1 MQTFSYTP
9 RDGWSQRL
17 PVELDSPQTL
27 VLAFCA
33 PGYYDDRGPLDELL
47 AAFPQSQVLGCS
59 SAGEICGAE
68 LRDESL
74 SCAVMRFAH
83 TRLRRAWA
91 RVEGTAGSFAAG
103 AAVAEQ
109 LAAPD
114 LRGVFVLSDGH
125 TVNGTALIRGLGSAL
140 PEKLVITGGL
150 AGDGDRFRRTWV
162 IHERE
167 LRQGEVSAVGFY
179 GDRIRIG
186 HGSQGGWDIFGPER
200 LITRAT
206 ANVLFELDG
215 RPALE
220 LYKEYLGELAA
231 GLPATALLFPLAVRM
246 PGDERQT
253 VRTVLDVSEKDSSM
267 TFAGDVPAGA
277 MAQLMKANFD
287 RLVQGAAHAAL
298 ATRANTPE
306 DVDVLAVGISCVGRR
321 LVLNERTEEELEVTV
336 ETLPR
341 RSHLVGFYSYGEI
354 SPYGDG
360 RCELHNQTMTL
371 TTFAEP

>member
-1 MQTFSYTP
+1 MQTFAYTP

-17 PVELDSPQTL
+17 PAELDGPETL

-33 PGYYDDRGPLDELL
+33 PGFYDDRGPLDELL
-47 AAFPQSQVLGCS
+47 AAFPLSQVLGCS
-59 SAGEICGAE
+59 SSGEIYGAE

-74 SCAVMRFAH
+74 SCAAVRFAH
-83 TRLRRAWA
+83 TRLRRAYA

-140 PEKLVITGGL
+140 PENVVITGGL
-150 AGDGDRFRRTWV
+150 AGDGNRFRRTWV
-162 IHERE
+162 IHGRD

-200 LITRAT
+200 RITRSS

-220 LYKEYLGELAA
+220 LYKEYLGERAA
-231 GLPATALLFPLAVRM
+231 GLPATALLFPLAVRT
-246 PGDERQT
+246 PGDEKRT
-253 VRTVLDVSEKDSSM
+253 VRTVLDVTESDSSM
-267 TFAGDVPAGA
+267 TFAGDVPEGSL
-277 MAQLMKANFD
+277 AQLMKANFD

-306 DVDVLAVGISCVGRR
+306 GVDVLAVAISCVGRR

-336 ETLPR
+336 ETLPP

>member
-1 MQTFSYTP
+1 MKTFSYTP
-9 RDGWSQRL
+9 RDGWSQRP

-33 PGYYDDRGPLDELL
+33 PGYYDERGPVDELS
-47 AAFPQSQVLGCS
+47 AAFPQSHVLGCS
-59 SAGEICGAE
+59 SAGEIFGAE

-74 SCAVMRFAH
+74 SCAVMRFAE
-83 TRLRRAWA
+83 TRLRRAFA

-103 AAVAEQ
+103 AAVAAQ

-125 TVNGTALIRGLGSAL
+125 TVNGTALIRGLSAAL
-140 PEKLVITGGL
+140 PEELIVTGGL
-150 AGDGDRFRRTWV
+150 AADGNRFQRTWV
-162 IHERE
+162 IRDGD

-179 GDRIRIG
+179 GDRIHIG

-200 LITRAT
+200 MITRSES
-206 ANVLFELDG
+206 NVLFELDG

-231 GLPATALLFPLAVRM
+231 GLPATALLFPLAVRT

-253 VRTVLDVSEKDSSM
+253 VRTVLGVDERNSSM

-306 DVDVLAVGISCVGRR
+306 DVDVLAVAISCVGRR

>member
-9 RDGWSQRL
+9 RDGWSQHL

-33 PGYYDDRGPLDELL
+33 PGFYDDRGPLDELL
-47 AAFPQSQVLGCS
+47 AAFPLSQVLGCS
-59 SAGEICGAE
+59 SAGEIYGAE

-74 SCAVMRFAH
+74 SCAVVRFAH
-83 TRLRRAWA
+83 TRLRRAFA
-91 RVEGTAGSFAAG
+91 RVEGTSGSFAAG

-114 LRGVFVLSDGH
+114 LRGIFVLSDGH

-140 PEKLVITGGL
+140 PESVVITGGL
-150 AGDGDRFRRTWV
+150 AADGNRFQRTWV
-162 IHERE
+162 IHERN

-200 LITRAT
+200 LITRSN
-206 ANVLFELDG
+206 ANILFELDG

-220 LYKEYLGELAA
+220 LYKEYLGELAT
-231 GLPATALLFPLAVRM
+231 GLPATALLFPLAVRT
-246 PGDERQT
+246 PGDERRT
-253 VRTVLDVSEKDSSM
+253 VRTVLDVSESDSSM

-306 DVDVLAVGISCVGRR
+306 DVDVLAVAISCVGRR

-354 SPYGDG
+354 SPYSDG

>member
-1 MQTFSYTP
+1 MKTFSYTP
-9 RDGWSQRL
+9 RDHWSQRL

-33 PGYYDDRGPLDELL
+33 PGYYDERGPVDELL
-47 AAFPQSQVLGCS
+47 AAFPHSHVLGCS
-59 SAGEICGAE
+59 SAGEIYGAE

-74 SCAVMRFAH
+74 SCAIVRFEE
-83 TRLRRAWA
+83 TPLRRAYA
-91 RVEGTAGSFAAG
+91 RVEGAASSFAAG
-103 AAVAEQ
+103 VAVAEQ

-114 LRGVFVLSDGH
+114 LRGIFVLSDGH
-125 TVNGTALIRGLGSAL
+125 TVNGTALIRGLGSVL
-140 PEKLVITGGL
+140 PEGLAITGGL
-150 AGDGDRFRRTWV
+150 AADGNRFQRTWV
-162 IHERE
+162 IRDRD
-167 LRQGEVSAVGFY
+167 LCQGEVSAVGFY
-179 GDRIRIG
+179 GERIRIG

-200 LITRAT
+200 LITRSEG
-206 ANVLFELDG
+206 NVLFELDG

-220 LYKEYLGELAA
+220 LYKEYLGELAT
-231 GLPATALLFPLAVRM
+231 GLPATALLFPLAVRA
-246 PGDERQT
+246 PGDGRQT

-267 TFAGDVPAGA
+267 TFAGDVPAGS

-287 RLVQGAAHAAL
+287 RLVQGASHAAL

-306 DVDVLAVGISCVGRR
+306 DVDVLAVAISCVGRR
-321 LVLNERTEEELEVTV
+321 LVLGERTEEELEVTV

-341 RSHLVGFYSYGEI
+341 RTHFVGFYSYGEI
-354 SPYGDG
+354 SPYGEG

>member
-1 MQTFSYTP
+1 VQTFAYTP

-17 PVELDSPQTL
+17 PVELDAPETL

-33 PGYYDDRGPLDELL
+33 PGFYDDRGPLDELL
-47 AAFPQSQVLGCS
+47 AAFPLSQVLGCS
-59 SAGEICGAE
+59 SSGEIYGAE

-74 SCAVMRFAH
+74 SCAAVRFAH
-83 TRLRRAWA
+83 TRLRRAYA
-91 RVEGTAGSFAAG
+91 RVQGTAGSFAAG
-103 AAVAEQ
+103 VAVAEQ

-125 TVNGTALIRGLGSAL
+125 MVNGTALIRGLGSAL
-140 PEKLVITGGL
+140 PENVVIAGGL
-150 AGDGDRFRRTWV
+150 AGDGNRFRRTWV
-162 IHERE
+162 IHGRD

-200 LITRAT
+200 RITRSS

-220 LYKEYLGELAA
+220 LYKEYLGERAA
-231 GLPATALLFPLAVRM
+231 GLPATALLFPLAVRT
-246 PGDERQT
+246 PGDEKRT
-253 VRTVLDVSEKDSSM
+253 VRTVLDVSESDSSM
-267 TFAGDVPAGA
+267 TFAGDVPEGA
-277 MAQLMKANFD
+277 LAQLMKANFD

-306 DVDVLAVGISCVGRR
+306 DVDVLAVAISCVGRR

-336 ETLPR
+336 ETLPP
-341 RSHLVGFYSYGEI
+341 RSRLVGFYSYGEI

>member
-1 MQTFSYTP
+1 MKTFSYTP
-9 RDGWSQRL
+9 RDGWSQSL
-17 PVELDSPQTL
+17 PAELDSPQTL

-33 PGYYDDRGPLDELL
+33 PAFYDQRGPVHELL
-47 AAFPQSQVLGCS
+47 KAFPRSHVLGCS
-59 SAGEICGAE
+59 SAGEIYGAE
-68 LRDESL
+68 LRDDSL
-74 SCAVMRFAH
+74 SCAVVRFAG
-83 TRLRRAWA
+83 TRLRRAYA
-91 RVEGTAGSFAAG
+91 RVEAAAGSFAG
-103 AAVAEQ
+103 GMAVAEQ

-114 LRGVFVLSDGH
+114 LRGIFVLSDGH
-125 TVNGTALIRGLGSAL
+125 QVNGTALIRGLGSVL
-140 PEKLVITGGL
+140 PEGLAITGGL
-150 AGDGDRFRRTWV
+150 AADGNRFQRTWV
-162 IHERE
+162 IRDRD
-167 LRQGEVSAVGFY
+167 LCQGEVSAVGFY

-200 LITRAT
+200 LITRSDG
-206 ANVLFELDG
+206 NVLFELDD

-220 LYKEYLGELAA
+220 LYKEYLGELAD
-231 GLPATALLFPLAVRM
+231 GLPATALLFPLAVRA

-253 VRTVLDVSEKDSSM
+253 VRTVLGVSESDSSM
-267 TFAGDVPAGA
+267 TFAGDVPAGS

-298 ATRANTPE
+298 ATRANTP
-306 DVDVLAVGISCVGRR
+306 DGVDVLAVAISCVGRR
-321 LVLNERTEEELEVTV
+321 LVLGERTEEELEVTL

-341 RSHLVGFYSYGEI
+341 RSRLVGFYSYGEI

>member
-1 MQTFSYTP
+1 MKTFSYVP
-9 RDGWSQRL
+9 REGWSQRL

-33 PGYYDDRGPLDELL
+33 PGYHDERGPLDELL
-47 AAFPQSQVLGCS
+47 AAFPHSHVLGCS
-59 SAGEICGAE
+59 SAGEIFGAE

-74 SCAVMRFAH
+74 SCGIVRFAD
-83 TRLRRAWA
+83 TRLRRAYA
-91 RVEGTAGSFAAG
+91 RVEGSAGSFAAG
-103 AAVAEQ
+103 AAVAGQ

-125 TVNGTALIRGLGSAL
+125 TVNGTALIQGMGSTL
-140 PEKLVITGGL
+140 PEKLIVTGGL
-150 AGDGDRFRRTWV
+150 AADGNRFERTWV
-162 IHERE
+162 IHDRD

-200 LITRAT
+200 LITRSDG
-206 ANVLFELDG
+206 NVLFELDG

-231 GLPATALLFPLAVRM
+231 GLPATALLFPLAVRS

-253 VRTVLDVSEKDSSM
+253 VRTVLNVDERDSSM
-267 TFAGDVPAGA
+267 VFAGDVPAGA

-306 DVDVLAVGISCVGRR
+306 DVDVLAVAISCFGRR

-354 SPYGDG
+354 SPYGGG

>member
-1 MQTFSYTP
+1 MKTFSYVP
-9 RDGWSQRL
+9 REGWSQGL

-27 VLAFCA
+27 LLAFCA
-33 PGYYDDRGPLDELL
+33 PGYHDGRGPLDELL
-47 AAFPQSQVLGCS
+47 AAFPHSHVLGCS

-74 SCAVMRFAH
+74 CCGIVRFAD
-83 TRLRRAWA
+83 TRLRRAYA
-91 RVEGTAGSFAAG
+91 RVKGAAGSFAAG
-103 AAVAEQ
+103 AAVAGQ

-125 TVNGTALIRGLGSAL
+125 TVNGTALVQGLGSAL
-140 PEKLVITGGL
+140 PEKLIVTGGL
-150 AGDGDRFRRTWV
+150 AADGNRFERTWV
-162 IHERE
+162 IHDRE

-179 GDRIRIG
+179 GDRIHIG

-200 LITRAT
+200 LITRSES
-206 ANVLFELDG
+206 NVLFELDG

-231 GLPATALLFPLAVRM
+231 GLPATALLVPLAVRA

-253 VRTVLDVSEKDSSM
+253 VRTVLAVDERESSM
-267 TFAGDVPAGA
+267 TFAGDVPTGS

-298 ATRANTPE
+298 ATRSNTPE
-306 DVDVLAVGISCVGRR
+306 DVDVLAVAISCFGRR
-321 LVLNERTEEELEVTV
+321 LVLGERTEEELEVTV
-336 ETLPR
+336 ETLPQ

-354 SPYGDG
+354 SPYSDG

>member
-1 MQTFSYTP
+1 VKTFSYTP
-9 RDGWSQRL
+9 GEGWSPHI
-17 PVELDSPQTL
+17 PVELDSPRTL

-33 PGYYDDRGPLDELL
+33 PGYLDDRGPVDELL
-47 AAFPQSQVLGCS
+47 AAFPGSHVLGCS
-59 SAGEICGAE
+59 SAGEIFGAE

-74 SCAVMRFAH
+74 SCVAVRFAD
-83 TRLRRAWA
+83 TPLRRAYA
-91 RVEGTAGSFAAG
+91 RVEGADGSFAAG
-103 AAVAEQ
+103 ASVAGQ

-114 LRGVFVLSDGH
+114 LRGIFVLSDGH
-125 TVNGTALIRGLGSAL
+125 TVNGTSLIRGMASVL
-140 PEKLVITGGL
+140 PPGIAITGGL
-150 AGDGDRFRRTWV
+150 AADGSRFQRTWV
-162 IHERE
+162 IRDRD
-167 LRQGEVSAVGFY
+167 LCQGEVSAVGFY

-200 LITRAT
+200 RITRSAG
-206 ANVLFELDG
+206 NVLFELDD

-231 GLPATALLFPLAVRM
+231 GLPATALLFPLAVRA
-246 PGDERQT
+246 PGDARRT
-253 VRTVLDVSEKDSSM
+253 VRTVLGVDESASSM

-298 ATRANTPE
+298 ATRSNTPG
-306 DVDVLAVGISCVGRR
+306 DVEVLAVAISCVGRR
-321 LVLNERTEEELEVTV
+321 LVLGERTEEELEVTV

-341 RSHLVGFYSYGEI
+341 RTHMVGFYSYGEI

>member
-1 MQTFSYTP
+1 MKTFSYTP
-9 RDGWSQRL
+9 REGWSQRL

-33 PGYYDDRGPLDELL
+33 PGYYDRRDPVHELL

-59 SAGEICGAE
+59 SAGEIYGAE

-74 SCAVMRFAH
+74 SCAAVRFSH
-83 TRLRRAWA
+83 TRLRRAYA

-103 AAVAEQ
+103 VLIAEQ

-125 TVNGTALIRGLGSAL
+125 TVNGTALIRGMGSIL
-140 PEKLVITGGL
+140 PENLIITGGL
-150 AGDGDRFRRTWV
+150 AADGDRFQRTWV

-167 LRQGEVSAVGFY
+167 LRLGEVSAVGFY
-179 GDRIRIG
+179 GERIRIG

-200 LITRAT
+200 LITRSNG
-206 ANVLFELDG
+206 NVLFELDD

-231 GLPATALLFPLAVRM
+231 GLPATALLFPLAVRT

-253 VRTVLDVSEKDSSM
+253 VRTVLDVSESDSSM
-267 TFAGDVPAGA
+267 TFAGDVPEGS

-287 RLVQGAAHAAL
+287 RLVQGASHAAL

-306 DVDVLAVGISCVGRR
+306 DTDVLAVAISCVGRR
-321 LVLNERTEEELEVTV
+321 LVLGERTEEELDVTL

-341 RSHLVGFYSYGEI
+341 RSHLIGFYSYGEI
-354 SPYGDG
+354 SPYSDG
-360 RCELHNQTMTL
+360 HCELHNQTMTL

>member
-9 RDGWSQRL
+9 RDGWSRRL

-33 PGYYDDRGPLDELL
+33 PGFYDDRGPVDELL
-47 AAFPQSQVLGCS
+47 AAFPQAQVLGCS
-59 SAGEICGAE
+59 SSGEIFGAE

-74 SCAVMRFAH
+74 SCAVVRFAH
-83 TRLRRAWA
+83 TRLQRAWA
-91 RVEGTAGSFAAG
+91 RVEGAAGSFAAG

-109 LAAPD
+109 LTAPD
-114 LRGVFVLSDGH
+114 LRGIFVLSDGH
-125 TVNGTALIRGLGSAL
+125 TVNGTELIRGLSSAL
-140 PEKLVITGGL
+140 PENLIITGGL
-150 AGDGDRFRRTWV
+150 AGDGNRFRRTWV
-162 IHERE
+162 IHDRE

-200 LITRAT
+200 LITRSHG
-206 ANVLFELDG
+206 NVLFELDG

-220 LYKEYLGELAA
+220 LYKTYLGELAG

-253 VRTVLDVSEKDSSM
+253 VRTVLDVNEKDSSM
-267 TFAGDVPAGA
+267 TFAGDVPTGA

-306 DVDVLAVGISCVGRR
+306 DTDVLAVAISCVGRR
-321 LVLNERTEEELEVTV
+321 LVLGERTEEELEVTV
-336 ETLPR
+336 ETLPP

-354 SPYGDG
+354 SPYADG

>member
-1 MQTFSYTP
+1 MKTFSYRP
-9 RDGWSQRL
+9 RDGWSRRL
-17 PVELDSPQTL
+17 PAELDSPQTL

-33 PGYYDDRGPLDELL
+33 PAFYDERGPVHELL
-47 AAFPQSQVLGCS
+47 HAFPHSHVLGCS
-59 SAGEICGAE
+59 SAGEIYGAE

-74 SCAVMRFAH
+74 SCAVVRFAG
-83 TRLRRAWA
+83 TRLQRAYA
-91 RVEGTAGSFAAG
+91 RVEGAAGSFAAG
-103 AAVAEQ
+103 AAVAGQ

-114 LRGVFVLSDGH
+114 LRGIFVLSDGH
-125 TVNGTALIRGLGSAL
+125 TVNGTDLIRGLGSVL
-140 PEKLVITGGL
+140 PAGLAITGGL
-150 AGDGDRFRRTWV
+150 AADGDRFQRTWV
-162 IHERE
+162 IRDRD
-167 LRQGEVSAVGFY
+167 LCQGEVSAVGFY

-200 LITRAT
+200 LITRSEG
-206 ANVLFELDG
+206 NVLFELDD

-220 LYKEYLGELAA
+220 LYKEYLGELGT
-231 GLPATALLFPLAVRM
+231 GLPATALLFPLAVRA
-246 PGDERQT
+246 PGDDRQT
-253 VRTVLDVSEKDSSM
+253 VRTVLNVSESDSSM
-267 TFAGDVPAGA
+267 TFAGDVPAGS

-287 RLVQGAAHAAL
+287 RLVQGASQAAL
-298 ATRANTPE
+298 ATRANMPE
-306 DVDVLAVGISCVGRR
+306 DVDVLAVAISCVGRR
-321 LVLNERTEEELEVTV
+321 LVLGERTEEELEVTL

>member
-1 MQTFSYTP
+1 MKTFSYSP
-9 RDGWSQRL
+9 GGGWSSAL
-17 PVELDSPQTL
+17 PFELDSPRTL

-33 PGYYDDRGPLDELL
+33 PGYYDVRGPIDELL
-47 AAFPQSQVLGCS
+47 AAFPRSHVLGCS
-59 SAGEICGAE
+59 TAGEIEGVR
-68 LRDESL
+68 LRDGSL
-74 SCAVMRFAH
+74 SCAVMRFAE
-83 TRLRRAWA
+83 TGLRRAYA

-103 AAVAEQ
+103 VAVAAQ

-114 LRGVFVLSDGH
+114 LRGIFVLSDGH
-125 TVNGTALIRGLGSAL
+125 TVNGTALIQGMGSVL
-140 PEKLVITGGL
+140 PEGLTITGGL
-150 AGDGDRFRRTWV
+150 AADGSRFERTWV
-162 IHERE
+162 IRERE
-167 LRQGEVSAVGFY
+167 LCQGQVSAVGFY

-200 LITRAT
+200 LITRSEG
-206 ANVLFELDG
+206 NVLYELDG
-215 RPALE
+215 RPALG

-231 GLPATALLFPLAVRM
+231 GLPATALLFPLAVR
-246 PGDERQT
+246 GDDGRQT
-253 VRTVLDVSEKDSSM
+253 VRTVLAVDENASSM

-298 ATRANTPE
+298 ATRANTPQ
-306 DVDVLAVGISCVGRR
+306 DVEVLAVAISCVGRR
-321 LVLNERTEEELEVTV
+321 LVLGERTEEELEVTL
-336 ETLPR
+336 ETLPP

-354 SPYGDG
+354 SPYGQG

>member
-1 MQTFSYTP
+1 VKTFSYVP
-9 RDGWSQRL
+9 REGWSQCL
-17 PVELDSPQTL
+17 PVELDSPRTL
-27 VLAFCA
+27 ILAFCA
-33 PGYYDDRGPLDELL
+33 PGYHDERGPLDELL
-47 AAFPQSQVLGCS
+47 AAFPHSHVLGCS
-59 SAGEICGAE
+59 SAGEIFGAE

-74 SCAVMRFAH
+74 SCGIVRFAD
-83 TRLRRAWA
+83 TRLRRAYA
-91 RVEGTAGSFAAG
+91 RVEGSAGSFAAG
-103 AAVAEQ
+103 AAVAAQ

-125 TVNGTALIRGLGSAL
+125 TVNGTALIQGMGSTL
-140 PEKLVITGGL
+140 PEKLIVTGGL
-150 AGDGDRFRRTWV
+150 AADGNRFERTWV
-162 IHERE
+162 IHDRD

-200 LITRAT
+200 LITRSDG
-206 ANVLFELDG
+206 NVLFELDG

-231 GLPATALLFPLAVRM
+231 GLPATALLFPLAVRS

-253 VRTVLDVSEKDSSM
+253 VRTVLNVDERDSSM
-267 TFAGDVPAGA
+267 VFAGDVPAGA

-306 DVDVLAVGISCVGRR
+306 DVDVLAVAISCFGRR

-354 SPYGDG
+354 SPYGGG

>member
-1 MQTFSYTP
+1 MS
-9 RDGWSQRL
+9 GWSQRL

-33 PGYYDDRGPLDELL
+33 PGFYDDRGPVDELL
-47 AAFPQSQVLGCS
+47 AAFPHSQVLGCS
-59 SAGEICGAE
+59 SAGEIYGAE

-74 SCAVMRFAH
+74 SCAVVRFAH
-83 TRLRRAWA
+83 TRLRRAFA

-140 PEKLVITGGL
+140 PENVVITGGL
-150 AGDGDRFRRTWV
+150 AGDGNRFQRTWV
-162 IHERE
+162 IHERD

-200 LITRAT
+200 LITRSN

-231 GLPATALLFPLAVRM
+231 GLPATALLFPLAVRT
-246 PGDERQT
+246 PGDDKQT
-253 VRTVLDVSEKDSSM
+253 VRTVLDVSESDSSM
-267 TFAGDVPAGA
+267 TFAGDVPEG
-277 MAQLMKANFD
+277 
-287 RLVQGAAHAAL
+287 
-298 ATRANTPE
+298 PW
-306 DVDVLAVGISCVGRR
+306 
-321 LVLNERTEEELEVTV
+321 
-336 ETLPR
+336 
-341 RSHLVGFYSYGEI
+341 RSS
-354 SPYGDG
+354 
-360 RCELHNQTMTL
+360 
-371 TTFAEP
+371 

>member
-33 PGYYDDRGPLDELL
+33 PGYYDHRGPLDELL
-47 AAFPQSQVLGCS
+47 GAFPHAQVLGCS
-59 SAGEICGAE
+59 SAGEIFGAE

-74 SCAVMRFAH
+74 SCAIVRFAH
-83 TRLRRAWA
+83 TRLRRAFA
-91 RVEGTAGSFAAG
+91 RVEGTAGSFTAG

-114 LRGVFVLSDGH
+114 LRGIFVLSDGH

-140 PEKLVITGGL
+140 PENLIITGGL
-150 AGDGDRFRRTWV
+150 AGDGNRFQHTWV
-162 IHERE
+162 IHERD

-200 LITRAT
+200 LITRSN
-206 ANVLFELDG
+206 ANILFELDG

-220 LYKEYLGELAA
+220 LYKEYLGELAG
-231 GLPATALLFPLAVRM
+231 GLPATALLFPLAVRT
-246 PGDERQT
+246 PGGDKQM
-253 VRTVLDVSEKDSSM
+253 VRTVLDVSESDSSM
-267 TFAGDVPAGA
+267 TFAGDVPEGS

-306 DVDVLAVGISCVGRR
+306 DVDVLAVAISCVGRR

>member
-1 MQTFSYTP
+1 VQTFSYTP

-17 PVELDSPQTL
+17 PIELDGPQTL
-27 VLAFCA
+27 LLAFCA
-33 PGYYDDRGPLDELL
+33 PGFYRDRGPLDELL
-47 AAFPQSQVLGCS
+47 AAFPHAQVLGCS
-59 SAGEICGAE
+59 SAGEIYGAE

-74 SCAVMRFAH
+74 SCAVVPFAH
-83 TRLRRAWA
+83 TRLRRAFA

-125 TVNGTALIRGLGSAL
+125 TVNGTALIRGLGSVL
-140 PEKLVITGGL
+140 PENLIVTGGL
-150 AGDGDRFRRTWV
+150 AGDGNRFQHTWV

-167 LRQGEVSAVGFY
+167 LRQGEVSAIGFY

-200 LITRAT
+200 RITRST

-231 GLPATALLFPLAVRM
+231 GLPATALLFPLAVRS
-246 PGDERQT
+246 PDDERQT
-253 VRTVLDVSEKDSSM
+253 VRTVLAVDERDSSM

-298 ATRANTPE
+298 ATRANTP
-306 DVDVLAVGISCVGRR
+306 DGTDVLAVAISCVGRR
-321 LVLNERTEEELEVTV
+321 LVLSERTEEELEVTV

-341 RSHLVGFYSYGEI
+341 RSHLIGFYSYGEI
-354 SPYGDG
+354 SPYADG